1 MAAARMEVP
10 ATGSKCCC
18 QGSGSSICLLS
29 EQGYS
34 LDSLEVPLLLLGH
47 MWKCWVPSWQHVV
60 EQGGLCEVL
69 VFALLSMVDLH

>member
-1 MAAARMEVP
+1 MEVP
-10 ATGSKCCC
+10 ATGSKCRC

-47 MWKCWVPSWQHVV
+47 MWKCRVPSWQRVV

-69 VFALLSMVDLH
+69 VFALLSVVDLH